1 MWVLRKITRIFE
13 HTNNL
18 LAFIAGV
25 IIIFTM
31 AAVTYEVVMRYFLNR
46 PTLWVVEVSGYSL
59 LFITFLGAAWVLRR
73 GGHVRIDLLINRL
86 KPRNQVR
93 LSIITS
99 IMAAII
105 CLVIAWYSGRVT
117 WISFQ
122 TDYLSPTEL
131 RFPLFIILF
140 IIPVGSF
147 LLFIQF
153 LIRISGLLGQLRASP
168 NKD

>member
-1 MWVLRKITRIFE
+1 MWVLRKIARIFE
-13 HTNNL
+13 HTNNV

-25 IIIFTM
+25 IIIFVM

-59 LFITFLGAAWVLRR
+59 LFITFLGAAWVLGK
-73 GGHVRIDLLINRL
+73 GGHVKIDLLINRL
-86 KPRNQVR
+86 KPRSQAR

-99 IMAAII
+99 VMAAII

-140 IIPVGSF
+140 IIPVGTF

-153 LIRISGLLGQLRASP
+153 LVKISGLVGQLRASP